1 MKDTSKSRAW
11 TVLWAATG
19 LNFLTGILY
28 IWSILSKALITEL
41 HWSSKQ
47 ASLPYTVATISFVVF
62 MVFFG
67 KIQDSKGPRFTATFS
82 ATLMGIGLILSA
94 FTTSPAMM
102 LITFGVIAG
111 AGIGIGSIS
120 TMPPAVKWFSPDKK
134 GMVTGIVVAGVGM
147 ASVFFAP
154 VTNALLLSVGI
165 SKAFLFNGIGVL
177 LIGLVLASLL
187 KNPPL
192 GFIPERKS
200 KEERAQA
207 PSTFAKDFTVR
218 EMVKTPSFYK
228 LWLMLAFSSSAGLM
242 MIGHTANIAKT
253 QVNWEGGY
261 LLVALLAVFNTIGRF
276 LGGAI
281 SDKIGRINL
290 MRIIFSL
297 QAVNMLLFSHYQS
310 VSLLV
315 IGVAAAG
322 LNYGAIF
329 SVYPAT
335 TVDFY
340 GIKNVG
346 ANYGVLFT
354 AWGVGG
360 VIGPMMAAAIYDATK
375 SYNTSYRMACL
386 LLLISIITTFT
397 FGVSG
402 KKKLNKTAFERRKK
416 VL

>member
-165 SKAFLFNGIGVL
+165 SKAFLFNGIGVF
-177 LIGLVLASLL
+177 LIGLVLARLL

-192 GFIPERKS
+192 GFIPEGKS
-200 KEERAQA
+200 KEDRAQA
-207 PSTFAKDFTVR
+207 PATFAKDLTVR

-242 MIGHTANIAKT
+242 MIGHAANIAKT

-297 QAVNMLLFSHYQS
+297 QALNMLLFSHYQS
-310 VSLLV
+310 ISLLV

-346 ANYGVLFT
+346 ANYGTLFT

-360 VIGPMMAAAIYDATK
+360 IIGPMTAAVIYDATK
-375 SYNTSYRMACL
+375 SYNTSYLIACVL
-386 LLLISIITTFT
+386 LLLSIVITFT

-402 KKKLNKTAFERRKK
+402 KKSNKMTFDRRKK